1 MSDTSGPRRAAVLG
15 SPIEHSLSPLL
26 HNAAYAAL
34 GLDGWEYTAHECRE
48 DELRALV
55 GRLDDT
61 WVGLSLTMPLK
72 RVALDIADEVSDR
85 AAAIGAANTLVLGGG
100 VRRADNTDAPGMAD
114 ALREVGL
121 TVVKRPLVIGA
132 GGTAQAALAALRDF
146 TRDPVTVIVRE
157 PARASEL
164 VATAERLGVT
174 LELARFPEI
183 EALLTTADLIV
194 STVPK
199 GTVDR
204 FAGVPLAA
212 GTVV

>member
-61 WVGLSLTMPLK
+61 WVGLPLK

-146 TRDPVTVIVRE
+146 TREPVTVIVRD

-183 EALLTTADLIV
+183 E
-194 STVPK
+194 
-199 GTVDR
+199 
-204 FAGVPLAA
+204 
-212 GTVV
+212 